1 MQCIDETVY
10 DYLLGLSENMNQPS
24 ATPTNAVS
32 DISNNALGYC
42 KPQTSSKKMISV
54 K

>member
-1 MQCIDETVY
+1 MQCIDEAIY

-24 ATPTNAVS
+24 ATPTNPVS
-32 DISNNALGYC
+32 NISNNALGYF
-42 KPQTSSKKMISV
+42 KAQTSSKKTINV